1 MFGSILVLA
10 SSVARAASKYHLL
23 LRDPHFSVIAV
34 LVSSTAGSRRNV
46 KRFRRGVRPYI
57 LKSRMYYLWKS
68 LWRITRTFAARLIS
82 SRLRM
87 LHGTW
92 HYNKFKYFRVYLR
105 PSTLLA
111 ILLHI
116 NDGAASHAIATWTV
130 YVVLQKYFDPGRRS
144 SIEFH
149 EMKPPLHAS
158 LRPFR
163 KAPIGRI
170 RGATRRDRVARNTCH
185 RRKFRS
191 CVVYHARFGAVIY
204 NTSQYLVSVCIR
216 SAADRP
222 PLNGVRKVESEM
234 KNGRVKEKELI
245 GWIYVY
251 M

>member
-1 MFGSILVLA
+1 MLAPSNVWLNFSSCIVSGASGVKVPPAIKGSPFFRYCGSRIV
-10 SSVARAASKYHLL
+10 
-23 LRDPHFSVIAV
+23 D
-34 LVSSTAGSRRNV
+34 GQSRRNV
-46 KRFRRGVRPYI
+46 KRF
-57 LKSRMYYLWKS
+57 
-68 LWRITRTFAARLIS
+68 S
-82 SRLRM
+82 SRECTPVHSQVEDVLLVKIIVKDNENVCSAANFFASTDALRH
-87 LHGTW
+87 LTL
-92 HYNKFKYFRVYLR
+92 YKFKYFRVYLR

-222 PLNGVRKVESEM
+222 PLNGVRKVE
-234 KNGRVKEKELI
+234 RAR
-245 GWIYVY
+245 
-251 M
+251 